1 MLIRLFLDRNP
12 QTSVVKVLRLA
23 LVVAD
28 DGVIVMGSENG
39 AIPARIHSPG
49 SGSNRACAETRMR
62 WEPII
67 ELTQIKGDG
76 AHLNRIRPS
85 RAGWTRR
92 ARPTSVPL
100 ISWSLATARSAQ
112 TVPRVSRSETPSTF
126 SPGVAQMQSGPRCS
140 RVSESIRISIRR
152 SKPSIMCVPEIPT
165 PGRRIYDAAFFCVDI
180 PHNVTA
186 AQQDRADTSHRRSG
200 MRPELERRG

>member
-1 MLIRLFLDRNP
+1 VLIRLFLDRSP

-67 ELTQIKGDG
+67 EVTQIKGDG

-85 RAGWTRR
+85 RAGWTSKGETHECAFDIMVAGNRTIGADGP
-92 ARPTSVPL
+92 ARIPVGN
-100 ISWSLATARSAQ
+100 
-112 TVPRVSRSETPSTF
+112 TVDI
-126 SPGVAQMQSGPRCS
+126 QSGSCTNA
-140 RVSESIRISIRR
+140 I
-152 SKPSIMCVPEIPT
+152 
-165 PGRRIYDAAFFCVDI
+165 GAALLAGQWANPDFD
-180 PHNVTA
+180 P
-186 AQQDRADTSHRRSG
+186 AQ
-200 MRPELERRG
+200 